1 MFIAGGGGLAVK
13 KQIKTSQPMAAAL
26 SIQFERGLKAILD
39 GLVDGM
45 KPVDS

>member
-1 MFIAGGGGLAVK
+1 V
-13 KQIKTSQPMAAAL
+13 PMAAAL

-39 GLVDGM
+39 GLADSI